1 MLCRPI
7 VGLVACL
14 LALGP
19 WAAPACAHDDQAG
32 HKPTHAE
39 AEPGGA
45 AVHSTAA
52 APHPHEHDPFEELSD
67 SYHWLIFKNDWFEI
81 GFNLPKFEG
90 AVLKGISKFM
100 VLELIASGLILAI
113 YIPLARRMQ
122 SGALPKGC
130 WDNAFE
136 SLLTFIRNDVAK
148 PNLGDHEADRYMPF
162 LWTLFLFILF
172 NNLLGMFPFMGSPTA
187 NLYVTGGLAV
197 IAFAIMHGA
206 AIAKMG
212 FVHYLQS
219 LWPHMDVPF

>member
-1 MLCRPI
+1 MLRRGI
-7 VGLVACL
+7 AGLVISLIAVGLGAV
-14 LALGP
+14 
-19 WAAPACAHDDQAG
+19 PACANDDKAE
-32 HKPTHAE
+32 HKPIHAE
-39 AEPGGA
+39 GESGPAP
-45 AVHSTAA
+45 VHPSAA

-67 SYHWLIFKNDWFEI
+67 GYHWLIFKNDWFEI

-148 PNLGDHEADRYMPF
+148 PNLGD
-162 LWTLFLFILF
+162 
-172 NNLLGMFPFMGSPTA
+172 
-187 NLYVTGGLAV
+187 
-197 IAFAIMHGA
+197 
-206 AIAKMG
+206 
-212 FVHYLQS
+212 
-219 LWPHMDVPF
+219 